1 LNCVDNWSMPGRS
14 FPRWALASE
23 PAQTSL
29 WDEASPI
36 PHTRLGQNADLI
48 LVAPATA
55 RQISA
60 YATGYSF
67 DLLTATLLA
76 TRAPVIM
83 CPAMH
88 TEMWEHPSTQENL
101 ATLRRRGVIIVD
113 PEEGRLAGGDVGAG
127 RLAAPERILDVVRT
141 TLGPRDLDGLS
152 VVVSAGGTREAVD
165 PVRFLGNRSSG
176 KQGIAVA
183 VAASQRGA
191 SVTLVSTVAA
201 AVPESVKVVRVES
214 AAQMHDAVMD
224 AAEGADIVVMAAAVA
239 DFRPVEVADNKLKK
253 RDGVP
258 QIVLEPTVDILAA
271 LGAAKPANQTLVG
284 FAAETTDVAE
294 NATAKLRQKNADLL
308 VANDVSAPGVGFEHE
323 TNAVTIFTSG
333 GRLDIGL
340 RSKGEIAHAILD
352 AVISH
357 RQD

>member
-1 LNCVDNWSMPGRS
+1 
-14 FPRWALASE
+14 
-23 PAQTSL
+23 
-29 WDEASPI
+29 
-36 PHTRLGQNADLI
+36 
-48 LVAPATA
+48 
-55 RQISA
+55 
-60 YATGYSF
+60 
-67 DLLTATLLA
+67 
-76 TRAPVIM
+76 
-83 CPAMH
+83 
-88 TEMWEHPSTQENL
+88 
-101 ATLRRRGVIIVD
+101 
-113 PEEGRLAGGDVGAG
+113 
-127 RLAAPERILDVVRT
+127 
-141 TLGPRDLDGLS
+141 
-152 VVVSAGGTREAVD
+152 
-165 PVRFLGNRSSG
+165 
-176 KQGIAVA
+176 
-183 VAASQRGA
+183 
-191 SVTLVSTVAA
+191 
-201 AVPESVKVVRVES
+201 VPESVKVVRVES